1 MCVLLDLFCPT
12 DVDKQT
18 VLRTKE
24 QDPILDWNHHQRLVG
39 GKLSNMGLSAL
50 SKIVKYHKKN
60 RPSFQQHHEQ
70 ETGGATSGGAM
81 SGGATSGGMH
91 KGRHRLARHLLS

>member
-1 MCVLLDLFCPT
+1 L
-12 DVDKQT
+12 
-18 VLRTKE
+18 
-24 QDPILDWNHHQRLVG
+24 
-39 GKLSNMGLSAL
+39 GLSAL

-60 RPSFQQHHEQ
+60 KSHSGYHDP

-91 KGRHRLARHLLS
+91 KGRHRLARHLLN